1 MLNNLLHLNLLQ
13 LKEDVYKAN
22 MALQQHNLVTFTWGN
37 VSGINRETG
46 LVVIKPSGVA
56 YEELSPDLMVVVD
69 LAGDIIAG
77 SMSPSSDTATHLAL
91 YKTYPDIAGVVHTH
105 SSYATSWAQAGM
117 AIPALGTTHAD
128 YFYGEIPCTR
138 PLSPAELA
146 SDYELNTG
154 KVIIETIG
162 DTDPMAVPG
171 IIISEHGPFSWGSSP
186 KKAVHNA
193 VVMEEV
199 AKMAFR
205 TVQLNPNVNGIPKTL
220 LDKHYFRKHGPD
232 AYYGQQTN

>member
-1 MLNNLLHLNLLQ
+1 MLNNLLQLNLLQ